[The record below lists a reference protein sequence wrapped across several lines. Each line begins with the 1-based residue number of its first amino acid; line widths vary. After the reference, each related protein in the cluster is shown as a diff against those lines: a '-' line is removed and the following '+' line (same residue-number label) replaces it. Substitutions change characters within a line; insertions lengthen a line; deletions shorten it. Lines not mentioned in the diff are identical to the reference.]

1 MAKLLFWDKQS
12 DLLFPQGFKTA
23 RQCLSENPWMEH
35 GKTVLEIVRGVTV
48 GIHSFGVLCGNYDV
62 PEDLDD
68 DAALAYIEAQIAEQR
83 RQAEEAAQQP
93 TAEERIA
100 AAMEFQNL
108 TSI

>member
-1 MAKLLFWDKQS
+1 MAKLSFWDKQS
-12 DLLFPQGFKTA
+12 DLLFPQGFATA
-23 RQCLSENPWMEH
+23 EQCLSENPWMGR
-35 GKTVLEIVRGVTV
+35 GKTVLETVRGVTV
-48 GIHSFGVLCGNYDV
+48 GMHSFGVLCDNFSV

-68 DAALAYIEAQIAEQR
+68 DTALAYIETQIAEQR